1 MIGRPGLAAVAAAVV
16 LAAGAARAAEAGSCP
31 PVVSWLP
38 APAGGDGTR
47 PALAHPIDGRGA
59 RLPFRAGSALDA
71 GARAGS
77 SGIVISSMPGC
88 TPPCGRTASGS
99 SPMVVS
105 PRAPRG
111 RVVEIFGPEPAAG
124 RPAPAGPR
132 PPAPASQ
139 APAQTRPP
147 ARPDAI
153 PAHPREL
160 VFPPLEYTPP
170 QAAAFRHTL
179 ANGVVA
185 FLVEDHDLPLVT
197 LTIHIRGGSYLDPK
211 GKEGL
216 AAMTGSQMRAGG
228 TASMTADA
236 FDEEVD
242 FLAANVSSSFGL
254 TSGSASVNFLAKDM
268 DRALALFLEMI
279 RHPRFQPDRL
289 ALLKTQQLQAMER
302 RNDSTEDIEA
312 REWARLLRGPDH
324 FSTAAPTKA
333 SVEAVTRDDLVAFH
347 RAYVHP
353 ANFVVAASGDF
364 RAADLKARLERA
376 MADWPTGPPAPPV
389 PKPAHV
395 PVPGVYLVDK
405 PDVNQGRVTIG
416 HLGIERGHPD
426 EIAVQVMNEI
436 LGGGAFTSRIMARVR
451 SDEGLAY
458 SAGSRFV
465 PGVHYPGLFAASF
478 QSRSAACARAA
489 AIVVEEIA
497 RIRDVPVSA
506 AELETA
512 KNYLIEVFPR
522 TFASAAAIA
531 NTFASDE
538 LTGRDPAYWTTYR
551 DRVRAVTVEDVQR
564 VARQHL
570 DPAKLVIL
578 GVGNVADMLRGDPD
592 HPAFSFE
599 KLAGGA
605 PIRRIPLPDPLTMVY
620 PAADR

>member
-1 MIGRPGLAAVAAAVV
+1 VTRGPDLLALLAAATLASGALDAARVAGHPPAAAPLRPAATGGGPRPAHGSLDLHARPRAPLRSAAAGPARTQPETGMP
-16 LAAGAARAAEAGSCP
+16 LAAGARPAVKARDQAPAAPQARRQA
-31 PVVSWLP
+31 P
-38 APAGGDGTR
+38 APAR
-47 PALAHPIDGRGA
+47 P
-59 RLPFRAGSALDA
+59 
-71 GARAGS
+71 
-77 SGIVISSMPGC
+77 
-88 TPPCGRTASGS
+88 
-99 SPMVVS
+99 
-105 PRAPRG
+105 
-111 RVVEIFGPEPAAG
+111 E
-124 RPAPAGPR
+124 
-132 PPAPASQ
+132 
-139 APAQTRPP
+139 
-147 ARPDAI
+147 AI

-160 VFPPLEYTPP
+160 VFPPLHYTPP
-170 QAAAFRHTL
+170 EAGAFRHTL

-185 FLVEDHDLPLVT
+185 YMVEDHDLPLVT
-197 LTIHIRGGSYLDPK
+197 LTVYIRGGSYLDPK

-242 FLAANVSSSFGL
+242 FLAANVSSSFGP
-254 TSGSASVNFLAKDM
+254 TSGSATVNFLAKDT
-268 DRALALFLEMI
+268 DRALALFIEML
-279 RHPRFQPDRL
+279 RSPRFQPDRL
-289 ALLKTQQLQAMER
+289 DLLRTQQLQAMER
-302 RNDSTEDIEA
+302 RNDSTDDIEA

-324 FSTAAPTKA
+324 FSTAMPTKA
-333 SVEAVTRDDLVAFH
+333 SVEAITREDLVAFH
-347 RAYVHP
+347 RQVVQP
-353 ANFVVAASGDF
+353 ANFVVAVSGDF
-364 RAADLKARLERA
+364 RAADMKARLERA
-376 MADWPTGPPAPPV
+376 MAGWAAGPPAPPV
-389 PKPAHV
+389 PKPAHT

-416 HLGIERGHPD
+416 HLGIERGNPD

-436 LGGGAFTSRIMARVR
+436 LGGGAFTSRITARVR

-465 PGVHYPGLFAASF
+465 PGVHYPGVFAASF
-478 QSRSAACARAA
+478 QSRSATCARAA

-497 RIRDVPVSA
+497 RIREVPVSP

-512 KNYLIEVFPR
+512 KSYLIEVFPR

-531 NTFASDE
+531 NTFANDE

-564 VARQHL
+564 VARQYL

-578 GVGNVADMLRGDPD
+578 GVGNVAEMLRGDPD

-605 PIRRIPLPDPLTMVY
+605 PITRIPLPDPLTMVY
-620 PAADR
+620 PGTDR